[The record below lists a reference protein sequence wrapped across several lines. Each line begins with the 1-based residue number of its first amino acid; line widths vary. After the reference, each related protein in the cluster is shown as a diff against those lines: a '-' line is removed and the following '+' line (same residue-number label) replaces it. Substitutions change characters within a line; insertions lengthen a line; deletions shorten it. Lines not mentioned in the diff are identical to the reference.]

1 VRLYI
6 LIYLK
11 QKKKAQ
17 WHLKKWVNLYM
28 MLSELEIKQ
37 NNINNWQIQISL
49 KQIDYI
55 LE

>member
-17 WHLKKWVNLYM
+17 WHSKKWVNLYM
-28 MLSELEIKQ
+28 MLLDIEQKQ
-37 NNINNWQIQISL
+37 KNLNNWQIQISL

>member
-1 VRLYI
+1 MRLYI

-17 WHLKKWVNLYM
+17 WHSKKWVNLYM
-28 MLSELEIKQ
+28 MLSELEQKQ
-37 NNINNWQIQISL
+37 NKIKKRQIQISL